1 MDSTIIVALISFAGT
16 VVGTAL
22 GMLAGTKLTTYRIEQ
37 LEKKVQAHNEVV
49 ERTCILEGQVT
60 ELHHD
65 VRDLKELHKK
75 N

>member
-16 VVGTAL
+16 VVGTLL

-49 ERTCILEGQVT
+49 ERTYVLEGQVT
-60 ELHHD
+60 ELQHD
-65 VRDLKELHKK
+65 VRDLKSLHK
-75 N
+75 

>member
-1 MDSTIIVALISFAGT
+1 MEPTIIVALISFAGT
-16 VVGTAL
+16 VVGTLL

-49 ERTCILEGQVT
+49 ERTYVLEGQVA
-60 ELHHD
+60 ELQHD

>member
-1 MDSTIIVALISFAGT
+1 MEPTIIVALISFAGT
-16 VVGTAL
+16 VVGTLL

-37 LEKKVQAHNEVV
+37 LEKKVQAHNEVI
-49 ERTCILEGQVT
+49 ERTYVLEGQVT
-60 ELHHD
+60 ELQHD